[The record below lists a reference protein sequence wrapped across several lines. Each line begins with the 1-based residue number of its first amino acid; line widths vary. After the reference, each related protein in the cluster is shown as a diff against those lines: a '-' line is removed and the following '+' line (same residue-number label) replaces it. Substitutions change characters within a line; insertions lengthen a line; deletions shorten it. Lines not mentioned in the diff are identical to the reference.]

1 MDIEIPCRAES
12 LNERDAACVGSTSSQ
27 VRLLDQKPR
36 DDPVHDAQHRC
47 QQLGMGGASLAI
59 LAVVD
64 RSGELAVFVTL
75 RFVPASASFRT
86 STMYRQTYRQSLRQA
101 MRLWQLCASHAPFV
115 MLICIIFDENA
126 AHENNRHH

>member
-1 MDIEIPCRAES
+1 VELCLPLYQGVLDLDLRGAS
-12 LNERDAACVGSTSSQ
+12 LAN
-27 VRLLDQKPR
+27 L
-36 DDPVHDAQHRC
+36 
-47 QQLGMGGASLAI
+47 ASLAI